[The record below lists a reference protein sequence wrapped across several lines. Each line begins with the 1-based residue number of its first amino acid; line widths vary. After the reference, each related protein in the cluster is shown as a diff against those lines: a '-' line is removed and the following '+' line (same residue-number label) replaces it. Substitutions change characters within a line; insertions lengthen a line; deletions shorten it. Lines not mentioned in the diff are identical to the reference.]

1 MDPVRFGVIGCGV
14 MGARHAAVAAEHDEF
29 ELVAVA
35 DIKPELVD
43 KVAADTKPKRTY
55 KDADALI
62 ADDEIEAVA
71 IALPTG
77 FRTAVALKAFAAG
90 KHVILE
96 KPIAMNAGEVEQLI
110 EAAGDKLV
118 GAVCSSRYWFFGCAQ
133 TATKLV
139 ADGTLGDLRVVHF
152 RGMIKDGGPKPGP
165 IPAWRVSHKLN
176 GGGFWVN
183 WACYDLNYVMG
194 ITGWQLKPKTVL
206 AQTFP
211 VAEHLPDRVAEGS
224 DAEEHAIAFIRCEN
238 GTVLQLER
246 GESLSIDVE
255 STWQIIGSKASLRLD
270 MLKGEDNKVYLDR
283 THADK
288 ALTTEVVW
296 EGDHDHANT
305 MIAPLLDFAS
315 GIRNGTQVATDL
327 KRGLVMQ
334 KITDAIYKS
343 AAEGRAV
350 DIQ

>member
-1 MDPVRFGVIGCGV
+1 MKPVRFGVIGCGV
-14 MGARHAAVAAEHDEF
+14 MGARHAAVAAERDEF

-35 DIKPELVD
+35 DIKPELVE

-55 KDADALI
+55 ASAEELL

-77 FRTAVALKAFAAG
+77 FRTPIALKAFAAG
-90 KHVILE
+90 KHAILE
-96 KPIAMNAGEVEQLI
+96 KPVAMNVGEVEQMI

-118 GAVCSSRYWFFGCAQ
+118 VAVCSSRYWFHDSSQ
-133 TATKLV
+133 LATKIV

-152 RGMIKDGGPKPGP
+152 RGMLKDGGPKPHP

-183 WACYDLNYVMG
+183 WACYDLGYLMG

-211 VAEHLPDRVAEGS
+211 VADHLPDRVAEGS
-224 DAEEHAIAFIRCEN
+224 DGEEHAIVLIRCEN
-238 GTVLQLER
+238 GTILQLER
-246 GESLSIDVE
+246 GESLSIDTE
-255 STWQIIGSKASLRLD
+255 STWQIIGAKASLRLN
-270 MLKGEDNKVYLDR
+270 MLELEDNKIFLDR
-283 THADK
+283 THPDK
-288 ALTTEVVW
+288 ALTTEIVW
-296 EGDHDHANT
+296 EGKHDHAVT
-305 MIAPLLDFAS
+305 MSGPLLDFAS
-315 GIRNGTQVATDL
+315 GIRNGTQVAADL
-327 KRGLVMQ
+327 ERSLVMQ

-343 AAEGRAV
+343 AAEGCAV
-350 DIQ
+350 EL